1 MALINK
7 LTNIAEKIRGKTGDA
22 EKLTL
27 EEMASIIEEALEKI
41 EQTYVL
47 VDENGNEF
55 QAVLVDNETIF
66 DATANDIREGKVA
79 VTEEGVT
86 VGTKVIP
93 SYHTYQGVKI
103 IQPGKA
109 FEIKLEKVDAYDYTK
124 LQAIFCDFNSSLS
137 NSVSSTKVAIENK
150 VYEVLSVNSISD
162 IIKNATNK
170 TIEFGII
177 NETDSLKILRYFTYK
192 EVN

>member
-103 IQPGKA
+103 IRPGQSYS
-109 FEIKLEKVDAYDYTK
+109 IHLPILDTYDYTK
-124 LQAIFCDFNSSLS
+124 LQAIFCEFNSNLKD
-137 NSVSSTKVAIENK
+137 SVYSTKVAIEDK
-150 VYEVLSVNSISD
+150 VYEVLSVDCISD
-162 IIKNATNK
+162 VIKNATSK
-170 TIEFGII
+170 TVEFGIT
-177 NETDSLKILRYFTYK
+177 NETDSSKILRYFTYK